1 MFDLKSPAVT
11 ARYTGT
17 GSSLFGL
24 ALMNGLL
31 TLLTLGIYRF
41 WGKTRVRRY
50 IWSSVDLGGN
60 RPEYTGTGLEKFL
73 GFLVAVVVLAVY
85 LGLIQVIL
93 FYFGMHFV
101 LEPKS
106 EAEVLMQVGVFYIS
120 LFAILPL
127 MIFARY
133 RARRYMMAR
142 TRFMGIRFGM
152 EKGAWGYVWR
162 AIAHGALTAVTLG
175 ILLPRQT
182 FWLEKYKTDRSWFG
196 DQKFTQEGRWTGLY
210 GAMLHVLIGAL
221 LVVFGVGARI
231 AASVIAE
238 GERGGGMPTMG
249 VIAMALMVGGMLW
262 AAIGYIY
269 YRVHAYRYLMDNTVL
284 MGRRIFRAEPRTGR
298 IIGIYILGSIAIGL
312 IVGGGVLVF
321 GAIMAALLAAGQA
334 GGAAPGA
341 GMIVLIVLLYA
352 GMFIA
357 LGALALTFII
367 QPIIAHFAET
377 LTLTDPSILDEV
389 QQRAYDPAAD
399 AGGFADALDVGA
411 AI

>member
-210 GAMLHVLIGAL
+210 GAMRHVLIGAL
-221 LVVFGVGARI
+221 LVVFGVGAGI
-231 AASVIAE
+231 AAGVIAE
-238 GERGGGMPTMG
+238 GERGGGMPAMG

>member
-11 ARYTGT
+11 ARYTGI

-24 ALMNGLL
+24 ALLNGLF
-31 TLLTLGIYRF
+31 TILTLGIYRF
-41 WGKTRVRRY
+41 WGKTRIRRY

-73 GFLVAVVVLAVY
+73 GFLVAVVVLAIY
-85 LGLIQVIL
+85 LGLVQLIL

-106 EAEVLMQVGVFYIS
+106 EAQALMQIAVVYIS
-120 LFAILPL
+120 LFAIMPL

-162 AIAHGALTAVTLG
+162 AIAHGALTVVTLG

-182 FWLEKYKTDRSWFG
+182 FWLEKYKTDRSWYG
-196 DQKFTQEGRWTGLY
+196 DQKFTQDGRWTGLY
-210 GAMLHVLIGAL
+210 GAMRHVLIGAL
-221 LVVFGVGARI
+221 LVVFGVGAGI

-238 GERGGGMPTMG
+238 GERGGGMPAMG

-269 YRVHAYRYLMDNTVL
+269 YRIHAYRYLMDNTVL

-298 IIGIYILGSIAIGL
+298 VVAIYLLGSLALSLILIGAFIIA
-312 IVGGGVLVF
+312 GVIIATSY
-321 GAIMAALLAAGQA
+321 GPNMAA
-334 GGAAPGA
+334 GAAPG
-341 GMIVLIVLLYA
+341 IVPVVITALLYVLA
-352 GMFIA
+352 F
-357 LGALALTFII
+357 LGAGAMSLAFII

-377 LTLTDPSILDEV
+377 LTLTDPSIIDEV

>member
-50 IWSSVDLGGN
+50 IWSSFDLGGN

-73 GFLVAVVVLAVY
+73 GFLVAVIVLTVY

-106 EAEVLMQVGVFYIS
+106 EAQVLMQLSVFYIS

-152 EKGAWGYVWR
+152 DKGAWGYVWR

-182 FWLEKYKTDRSWFG
+182 FWLEKYKTDRSWYG
-196 DQKFTQEGRWTGLY
+196 DRKFTQDGRWGALY
-210 GAMLHVLIGAL
+210 GAMRHVLIGAL
-221 LVVFGVGARI
+221 LVVFGVGAGI

-238 GERGGGMPTMG
+238 GERGGGMPAMG
-249 VIAMALMVGGMLW
+249 AIAMVLMFGGMLW

-269 YRVHAYRYLMDNTVL
+269 YRVHTYRYLMDNTVL

-298 IIGIYILGSIAIGL
+298 VIGIYVLGSIAIGL
-312 IVGGGVLVF
+312 IIGGGMLVF
-321 GAIMAALLAAGQA
+321 GGIMAALAAASQA
-334 GGAAPGA
+334 SGVAPGA

>member
-221 LVVFGVGARI
+221 LVVFGVGAGI
-231 AASVIAE
+231 AAGVIAE

>member
-1 MFDLKSPAVT
+1 MFDLKSPAVM

-17 GSSLFGL
+17 GSALFGL
-24 ALMNGLL
+24 ALLNGLF
-31 TLLTLGIYRF
+31 TILTLGIYRF
-41 WGKTRVRRY
+41 WGKTRIRRY

-73 GFLVAVVVLAVY
+73 GFLVAVVVLAIY
-85 LGLIQVIL
+85 LGLVQLIL

-106 EAEVLMQVGVFYIS
+106 EAQALMQIAVVYIS
-120 LFAILPL
+120 LFAIMPL

-152 EKGAWGYVWR
+152 DKGAWGYVWR
-162 AIAHGALTAVTLG
+162 AIAHGALTVVTLG

-182 FWLEKYKTDRSWFG
+182 FWLEKYKTDRSWYG
-196 DQKFTQEGRWTGLY
+196 DQKFTQDGRWTGLY
-210 GAMLHVLIGAL
+210 GAMRHVLIGLA
-221 LVVFGVGARI
+221 LVVLGFVAMVVAGVMAQG
-231 AASVIAE
+231 SS
-238 GERGGGMPTMG
+238 GEDLSA
-249 VIAMALMVGGMLW
+249 IAMIGIVLTFIGLLW
-262 AAIGYIY
+262 AAIGYLY
-269 YRVHAYRYLMDNTVL
+269 YRVHAYRYLMDNTIL

-298 IIGIYILGSIAIGL
+298 IIGIYILGSIAISL
-312 IVGGGVLVF
+312 IIGIGMLLF
-321 GAIMAALLAAGQA
+321 GAIIAAMAAASQATGGAPGPAMFVLIAVLYLCVFIAAG
-334 GGAAPGA
+334 
-341 GMIVLIVLLYA
+341 
-352 GMFIA
+352 A
-357 LGALALTFII
+357 LGLVFLI

-377 LTLTDPSILDEV
+377 LTLTDPSIIDEV